1 MSTITNT
8 SIKKLGDYTFDEIGT
23 FSVEQVGG
31 VSFDRQF
38 TPFTNTTKVSF
49 AELWST
55 ITTTWASETRTW
67 ADTASLMDNIPH
79 KNLGS
84 YTFDEIG
91 TFSLDQVGGVE
102 FSRQF
107 SPITNISKPI

>member
-1 MSTITNT
+1 MATITNT
-8 SIKKLGDYTFDEIGT
+8 SIKNLGDYTLAEVGT

-38 TPFTNTTKVSF
+38 TPVSNTSKTSS

-55 ITTTWASETRTW
+55 ITTTWATETRTW
-67 ADTASLMDNIPH
+67 LDTSSLIDNTSH
-79 KNLGS
+79 RNLGS

-91 TFSLDQVGGVE
+91 TFSVDQVGGVE
-102 FSRQF
+102 FDRQF
-107 SPITNISKPI
+107 SPVTNIAKS